1 MREKNI
7 LIGVF
12 VKKDKILSFME
23 YLKNEFNIKYKKI
36 YIHKIIGNEIEYL
49 ATFPTFNRDFLKKI
63 NNSILL
69 HVKNGCLFSINALNK
84 LIENDNLNKGI
95 DNKNIIVDWSKYKNK
110 LIILNNNALNIKN
123 ISKIDDK
130 SYFFID

>member
-23 YLKNEFNIKYKKI
+23 FLKNEFNIKYKKI
-36 YIHKIIGNEIEYL
+36 YIHEIIGNEIEYL
-49 ATFPTFNRDFLKKI
+49 ATFPTFNREYLKKI

-84 LIENDNLNKGI
+84 LIESDNLNKDI
-95 DNKNIIVDWSKYKNK
+95 DNKNIIVDWSKYKNN
-110 LIILNNNALNIKN
+110 LIILSNNVLNIKN
-123 ISKIDDK
+123 LVRIEDK